1 MNLSL
6 GIFDLF
12 ATAIPGSLYLL
23 GTLYLG
29 IRWGWLEA
37 EDLADLDTAFA
48 VGGTV
53 VGSYLLGHVFAPLL
67 RQAIE
72 MVPLWRQGPDAA
84 RREFLA
90 RNPDLAGRSF
100 VDHNPFTL
108 LAGLRQHSNDAAAEV
123 DRSRAI
129 GLMLRS
135 ACPAFV
141 IGAGIAATDGMCG
154 GKWVPGLVV
163 GLALLT
169 MAGLALREGRK
180 FGHWALIHTF
190 ECAAWIPGVDELA
203 LHAPGDAA
211 QSSQRTGS
219 SGL

>member
-23 GTLYLG
+23 ATVYLG
-29 IRWGWLEA
+29 TRWGWVDRD
-37 EDLADLDTAFA
+37 DLADLDTTFA
-48 VGGTV
+48 IGGAV
-53 VGSYLLGHVFAPLL
+53 IGSYLLGHVFAPVL

-100 VDHNPFTL
+100 VDLNPFTL

-141 IGAGIAATDGMCG
+141 LGAVIALGEAMCG
-154 GKWVPGLVV
+154 EWSA
-163 GLALLT
+163 GLAAAVLLLA
-169 MAGLALREGRK
+169 MAGLSLREGRK

-190 ECAAWIPGVDELA
+190 ECAAWIPGVDDLA
-203 LHAPGDAA
+203 LHAPGA
-211 QSSQRTGS
+211 T
-219 SGL
+219 

>member
-23 GTLYLG
+23 TALYLG
-29 IRWGWLEA
+29 IHCEWVDA
-37 EDLADLDTAFA
+37 DDLAELDTTFA
-48 VGGTV
+48 VIGAAL
-53 VGSYLLGHVFAPLL
+53 GSYLLGHVFAPIM

-84 RREFLA
+84 RREFQA

-100 VDHNPFTL
+100 IELNPFTL

-141 IGAGIAATDGMCG
+141 IGAGIAATEGVCG
-154 GKWVPGLVV
+154 GRWVPGLVV
-163 GLALLT
+163 GLALLG

-190 ECAAWIPGVDELA
+190 ECAAWIPGVDDLA
-203 LHAPGDAA
+203 LHSPGDTP
-211 QSSQRTGS
+211 RGP
-219 SGL
+219 L

>member
-12 ATAIPGSLYLL
+12 ATAIPGSLYLV
-23 GTLYLG
+23 GALYLG
-29 IRWGWLEA
+29 IRWDWIDGG
-37 EDLADLDTAFA
+37 DLADLDTAFA
-48 VGGTV
+48 IGGTV

-100 VDHNPFTL
+100 VELNPFTL

-135 ACPAFV
+135 TSPAFV
-141 IGAGIAATDGMCG
+141 VGAVIAATEGVCG
-154 GKWVPGLVV
+154 GEWVPGLVV
-163 GLALLT
+163 GVALLA
-169 MAGLALREGRK
+169 MSGLALREGRK
-180 FGHWALIHTF
+180 FSHWALIHTY
-190 ECAAWIPGVDELA
+190 ECAAWIPGVDELT
-203 LHAPGDAA
+203 LHSPGDV
-211 QSSQRTGS
+211 SRTS
-219 SGL
+219 